1 MEVKYILKISIIF
14 FIFLSIVLLIKH
26 IERTFYEFEYQKNL
40 IKEDFSTQAFCD
52 INKGFELE
60 KACNKLTKEN
70 CGLTSCCVYTGDNK
84 CKAGNIK
91 GPTFNS
97 DEKGKTNELSH
108 YYFQNKCY
116 GQGC

>member
-1 MEVKYILKISIIF
+1 MELKYILKISIIF
-14 FIFLSIVLLIKH
+14 FIFLSIIHLIKS
-26 IERTFYEFEYQKNL
+26 FLFNYEA
-40 IKEDFSTQAFCD
+40 FSTGNQAFCD
-52 INKGFELE
+52 VNKGFELE